1 MYNLVITKMVE
12 CEECGK
18 RLGIF
23 DGYQHPT
30 LGKNHQVCSLCFDQ
44 VEESVAKWRDFILT
58 NSNNIRTSQ
67 NNLNLNWKKIIP
79 NYGKIKVTS
88 NELW

>member
-1 MYNLVITKMVE
+1 MVE

-30 LGKNHQVCSLCFDQ
+30 LGKNHLVCSLCFDQ
-44 VEESVAKWRDFILT
+44 VEESVATWRDFILT
-58 NSNNIRTSQ
+58 NSYNIRTSQ
-67 NNLNLNWKKIIP
+67 NNLTLNWKEIIH
-79 NYGKIKVTS
+79 NYCKIKGTS
-88 NELW
+88 NKSW